1 MRQLRFPSCCFASA
15 SATVVSPAA
24 FNTLVFSRYP
34 LLAENGKG
42 GAIEV
47 YLTKGSRGTEKT
59 WSSVR
64 AVLSVAT
71 SKRTSSSF
79 QEEDMNK
86 MLLAVLFFVVWISVS
101 TPALAQ
107 NSDTAAS
114 VDHTAP
120 SYDMKAQSLEDLGRV
135 QKKFVDLANAVPA
148 DKMTWRPAP
157 DARSFAEVFL
167 HVAGER
173 YGILSLM
180 GATPPASYDRK
191 TFEKSTTDRSQI
203 IDDLNKSWEFSK
215 NTINGVSNADF
226 AKLLPK
232 LGPQANE
239 GDVVYILVADA
250 HEHLGQLVAYAR
262 ENGIVPPWTVEQK
275 KAAEKK
281 AEQK

>member
-1 MRQLRFPSCCFASA
+1 
-15 SATVVSPAA
+15 
-24 FNTLVFSRYP
+24 
-34 LLAENGKG
+34 
-42 GAIEV
+42 
-47 YLTKGSRGTEKT
+47 
-59 WSSVR
+59 
-64 AVLSVAT
+64 
-71 SKRTSSSF
+71 
-79 QEEDMNK
+79 MNK
-86 MLLAVLFFVVWISVS
+86 MLLAVLFFAVGISVS

-107 NSDTAAS
+107 NSDMAAS
-114 VDHTAP
+114 ADHTAP
-120 SYDMKAQSLEDLGRV
+120 SYDMKAQALEDLGRV
-135 QKKFVDLANAVPA
+135 QKKFADLANAVPA
-148 DKMTWRPAP
+148 DKMTWRPAS

-180 GATPPASYDRK
+180 GAAPPASYDRK

-215 NTINGVSNADF
+215 NTINGMSNADF